1 MPAHQPETR
10 DLDLVSH
17 ALKGS
22 RDAFALLVARY
33 SRSVRATCL
42 ARLGLREDLDDLVQE
57 TFLRAYKGLPRLED
71 PGRFGPYVH
80 RIAQNIC
87 IDRLRRRGREPVPLE
102 EVHLDPKPTPGAT
115 TDIREERLI
124 RLRQLV
130 GRLPESLR
138 EAVLLF
144 YFEQK
149 SYAEIAEQI
158 GVTEA
163 AINQR
168 LHRARQQLKAAFADE
183 PGAGGD
189 PGPVRSE
196 EAGR

>member
-1 MPAHQPETR
+1 MPAPQPETR

-149 SYAEIAEQI
+149 SYAEIAQQI

-183 PGAGGD
+183 LGAGGD
-189 PGPVRSE
+189 PGPAHSE